1 MARLAVQYELK
12 LTIPARG
19 DLSQMLR
26 DANIDEKDAVVADRL
41 AVTDRADGAGTCYAK
56 ISVTKAVKGDR
67 FRLVRVLLIM
77 PDGRQTVIER
87 RGADMMVAS
96 KTPVRKSLRLV

>member
-19 DLSQMLR
+19 DLTQILR
-26 DANIDEKDAVVADRL
+26 DANIDGEDSVAADRL
-41 AVTDRADGAGTCYAK
+41 AVTARADGARSCLAK
-56 ISVTKAVKGDR
+56 ISVTKAVTGGG

-77 PDGRQTVIER
+77 SDGRQTVIER
-87 RGADMMVAS
+87 RGAELTVAS
-96 KTPVRKSLRLV
+96 KTPARKSLRLV